1 MSMQPVYSDSL
12 NTVNS
17 ESHISKFS
25 ELLCNARMQTN
36 DEIRRENLEVAIKRM
51 GSAAKLAEAANTS
64 PAYLSQ
70 IRNRT
75 PDSKTGTPK
84 MMGDAMARR
93 IEAAIGE
100 PHGWMDRSHLFRG
113 SAGESTKED
122 LVALLPDAKRVHAS
136 GQDDPTMTQI
146 RRVRIK
152 VQAGITGFQ
161 VEPEHYEGETQGV
174 PTRWIL
180 KEGLNREA
188 LVSTTVRGESMEPAL
203 YDGDVIVVNTAD
215 KQPVSGA
222 VYVINYEGEAV
233 VKRMLRDAG
242 QWWLTSDNSDQRKY
256 HRQLC
261 KGAECI
267 IIGRVVR
274 KESTHI

>member
-12 NTVNS
+12 KTVNS

-25 ELLCNARMQTN
+25 EVLCNARMQTN
-36 DEIRRENLEVAIKRM
+36 DEIRRENLEVAIKRL

-93 IEAAIGE
+93 IEAALGE
-100 PHGWMDRSHLFRG
+100 PHGWMDRSHLFKG
-113 SAGESTKED
+113 SVDDSARD
-122 LVALLPDAKRVHAS
+122 DIAALLPGARRVHAAD
-136 GQDDPTMTQI
+136 QDDPSLTQI
-146 RRVRIK
+146 RKVKIK

-174 PTRWIL
+174 PTKWIL
-180 KEGLNREA
+180 KEGLNRDA

-215 KQPVSGA
+215 KQLVSGA
-222 VYVINYEGEAV
+222 VYVVNYEGEAV
-233 VKRMLRDAG
+233 VKRMQRDAG
-242 QWWLTSDNSDQRKY
+242 QWWLTSDNFDQRKY

-267 IIGRVVR
+267 VIGKVVR

>member
-1 MSMQPVYSDSL
+1 MSMDAEYSESL
-12 NTVNS
+12 NDVNS
-17 ESHISKFS
+17 ESHISNFS
-25 ELLCNARMQTN
+25 AMLFNAQMQTN
-36 DEIRRENLEVAIKRM
+36 DEVRRQNLLIAIERA
-51 GSAAKLAEAANTS
+51 GSAAKLAELAKTS
-64 PAYLSQ
+64 AAYLSQ
-70 IRNRT
+70 IKNRT
-75 PDSKTGTPK
+75 PDSKSGTPK
-84 MMGDAMARR
+84 TMGDDMARR

-100 PHGWMDRSHLFRG
+100 QPGWMDVAHGPQDSPGGIADILHLVPG
-113 SAGESTKED
+113 
-122 LVALLPDAKRVHAS
+122 AKRVHAAD
-136 GQDDPTMTQI
+136 QDDPSMTQI
-146 RRVRIK
+146 RRVKIK

-161 VEPEHYEGETQGV
+161 VEPEHYDGETQGV
-174 PTRWIL
+174 PTKWMLR
-180 KEGLNREA
+180 EGLSKDA

-203 YDGDVIVVNTAD
+203 YDGDVIVVNTRD
-215 KQPVSGA
+215 TQLVSGA

-267 IIGRVVR
+267 VIGKVVR

>member
-1 MSMQPVYSDSL
+1 MSMASVYSDSL
-12 NTVNS
+12 KTVNS

-25 ELLCNARMQTN
+25 EVLCNARMQTN
-36 DEIRRENLEVAIKRM
+36 DEIRRENLEVAIKRF

-93 IEAAIGE
+93 IEAALGE
-100 PHGWMDRSHLFRG
+100 PDGWMDRSHLFQEP
-113 SAGESTKED
+113 AAQPANDD
-122 LVALLPDAKRVHAS
+122 LPPLPPGARRIHAS
-136 GQDDPTMTQI
+136 DQDDPTMTQI
-146 RRVRIK
+146 MKVKLR

-161 VEPEHYEGETQGV
+161 VEPEHYEGETHGV
-174 PTRWIL
+174 PTNWIQR
-180 KEGLNREA
+180 EGLNKGS
-188 LVSTTVRGESMEPAL
+188 LISIVVRGDSMEPSL
-203 YDGDVIVVNTAD
+203 YDGDTVVVNTAD
-215 KQPVSGA
+215 RKMVSGA

-242 QWWLTSDNSDQRKY
+242 QWWLASDNPDQRKY
-256 HRQLC
+256 HRQMC

-267 IIGRVVR
+267 VIGKVIR

>member
-1 MSMQPVYSDSL
+1 MSMSSVYSDSL
-12 NTVNS
+12 KNVNS

-36 DEIRRENLEVAIKRM
+36 DEIRRENLEVAIKRL

-93 IEAAIGE
+93 IEAALGE
-100 PHGWMDRSHLFRG
+100 PDGWMDRSHLFQG
-113 SAGESTKED
+113 TADESTKDD
-122 LVALLPDAKRVHAS
+122 LAVLLPGAKRVHAA
-136 GQDDPTMTQI
+136 GPDDPGLTQI
-146 RRVRIK
+146 MRVKIK

-161 VEPEHYEGETQGV
+161 VEPEHYDGETKGV
-174 PTRWIL
+174 PTKWLL
-180 KEGLNREA
+180 KEGLSREA

-215 KQPVSGA
+215 KKLVSGS

-233 VKRMLRDAG
+233 VKRMIRDAG
-242 QWWLTSDNSDQRKY
+242 QWWLASDNLDQRRY

-267 IIGRVVR
+267 VIGKVVR

>member
-1 MSMQPVYSDSL
+1 MKTEYSESL
-12 NTVNS
+12 NLVNS
-17 ESHISKFS
+17 ESHISNFS
-25 ELLCNARMQTN
+25 AMLFNARMQTN
-36 DEIRRENLEVAIKRM
+36 DEVRRQNLLIAIERS
-51 GSAAKLAEAANTS
+51 GSAAKLAEKAKTS
-64 PAYLSQ
+64 AAYLSQ
-70 IRNRT
+70 IKNRT
-75 PDSKTGTPK
+75 PDSKSGTPK
-84 MMGDAMARR
+84 TMGDDMARR

-100 PHGWMDRSHLFRG
+100 QPGWMDVSREPQEA
-113 SAGESTKED
+113 AGVRADILD
-122 LVALLPDAKRVHAS
+122 LVPGAKRVHAAD
-136 GQDDPTMTQI
+136 QDDPSMTQI

-161 VEPEHYEGETQGV
+161 VEPEHYDGETQGV
-174 PTRWIL
+174 PTKWMLR
-180 KEGLNREA
+180 EGLSKDA

-203 YDGDVIVVNTAD
+203 YDGDVIVVNTRD
-215 KQPVSGA
+215 TQLVSGA

-267 IIGRVVR
+267 VIGKVVR

>member
-1 MSMQPVYSDSL
+1 MSMNSVYSDSL
-12 NTVNS
+12 KIVNS

-36 DEIRRENLEVAIKRM
+36 DEIRRENLEVAIKRL
-51 GSAAKLAEAANTS
+51 GSAAKLAEAASTS

-93 IEAAIGE
+93 IEAALGE
-100 PHGWMDRSHLFRG
+100 PHGWMDRSHLFQ
-113 SAGESTKED
+113 ASTSE
-122 LVALLPDAKRVHAS
+122 VAKDEMPALPPGARRVHAS
-136 GQDDPTMTQI
+136 DEDDPTMTQI
-146 RRVRIK
+146 MKVKIK

-161 VEPEHYEGETQGV
+161 VEPEHYEGETHGV
-174 PTRWIL
+174 PTHWVQR
-180 KEGLNREA
+180 EGLHKA
-188 LVSTTVRGESMEPAL
+188 SLLSIVVRGDSMEPSL
-203 YDGDVIVVNTAD
+203 YDGDTVVVNTAD
-215 KQPVSGA
+215 KKMVSGA

-233 VKRMLRDAG
+233 VKRMIRDAG
-242 QWWLTSDNSDQRKY
+242 QWWLASDNPDQRKY

-267 IIGRVVR
+267 VIGKVIR